1 MIAQGYVRLQPSNIV
16 FLIIQQ
22 FIVYR
27 KRADKTEISSGHEI
41 ICVVYIN
48 LLMSLKGSKKF
59 NPRSCINCTKFKTGS
74 FLSRRKCFFLQNQIS
89 MHIRSTHASFLI
101 YVYTLMNN
109 QNTQIAKSDTNKKSS
124 TTWQHETKYQNTSPQ
139 QLRRRGVHSVNGRRH
154 ISEVIIVLQTIDKR
168 KHSCNRQTITNFF

>member
-27 KRADKTEISSGHEI
+27 NGQRADKTEISSGHEI

-154 ISEVIIVLQTIDKR
+154 ISEVIIVLLQIKGSIHATDKR
-168 KHSCNRQTITNFF
+168 

>member
-16 FLIIQQ
+16 FLIIWQC
-22 FIVYR
+22 IIYR
-27 KRADKTEISSGHEI
+27 DRGLIRLKYHLTGHEI

-74 FLSRRKCFFLQNQIS
+74 FYHGENVFFLQNQIS

-124 TTWQHETKYQNTSPQ
+124 TTWQHKKKYQNTSPQ

-154 ISEVIIVLQTIDKR
+154 ISEVIIVLLQIKGSIHATDKR
-168 KHSCNRQTITNFF
+168 